1 MEEMNIGRSG
11 RISPRKLEEERG
23 TNLESTRDV
32 IQKAWDAEIKCYEM
46 GLKQDVKNPA
56 QLQHLNNR
64 IFPYHKSCYLLL
76 DMYLCVEGEFLYNV
90 PFCISEYAR
99 RDDNIIL
106 EESYL
111 PNSAYAIWSSL
122 VPAYRARA
130 TSNELSDAEQ
140 TLRRGYEDKT
150 RKPSET
156 IWVSSHEDPVGSDFS
171 FLTKWTKELELEN
184 RVWYSCLDM
193 DGNGVIA
200 APGVPRGRILDDR
213 DRDHNNEHYVKKTFY
228 GIPLLETLPKGQRT
242 KVLLKLLK
250 HATSELQRDHRLARA
265 ILLTMIEYKCLD
277 GEEGVEAFRYFLCT
291 IQSEFIYDCDEACLD
306 REEDVDDESHIGV
319 NHVCTDVSTRTR
331 TRTRTR
337 KLYVFLSW
345 RHDMTLFCCTL
356 HFFFVLR
363 SRRKYF
369 GFPIFTTGS
378 GRNSPMQSAE
388 FCNGV
393 SENSQKSIQ

>member
-1 MEEMNIGRSG
+1 MNRSG
-11 RISPRKLEEERG
+11 RTSPRKLEEER
-23 TNLESTRDV
+23 TNLENTREV

-46 GLKQDVKNPA
+46 GLKQDVQNSL
-56 QLQHLNNR
+56 QLQHLNHR

-99 RDDNIIL
+99 RDDNIVL

-122 VPAYRARA
+122 VPTYRAKV
-130 TSNELSDAEQ
+130 TSNELSEAEQ

-150 RKPSET
+150 CKPSET

-171 FLTKWTKELELEN
+171 FLTKWTKELEREN
-184 RVWYSCLDM
+184 QIWYSCLEI
-193 DGNGVIA
+193 DGNGNGNANA
-200 APGVPRGRILDDR
+200 APAVAAAALGD
-213 DRDHNNEHYVKKTFY
+213 NNEHYVKKTYY

-277 GEEGVEAFRYFLCT
+277 GEGGVEAFRYFLCT
-291 IQSEFIYDCDEACLD
+291 IQSEFIFDCDEACLD
-306 REEDVDDESHIGV
+306 REEEEDVDVDDESHIGV
-319 NHVCTDVSTRTR
+319 NHVCTDVSIY
-331 TRTRTR
+331 
-337 KLYVFLSW
+337 LLVHHYAFSFM
-345 RHDMTLFCCTL
+345 RHSIVLFCCTL
-356 HFFFVLR
+356 HVPFIFDPL
-363 SRRKYF
+363 SQRKYS
-369 GFPIFTTGS
+369 GFPIVKNGS
-378 GRNSPMQSAE
+378 GKNSPMQ
-388 FCNGV
+388 
-393 SENSQKSIQ
+393 

>member
-1 MEEMNIGRSG
+1 MEGINLDRSG
-11 RISPRKLEEERG
+11 RISPRSLLGEER
-23 TNLESTRDV
+23 TYLQSTRDV

-46 GLKQDVKNPA
+46 GLKQDVTHPS
-56 QLQHLNNR
+56 QLQHLNHR

-106 EESYL
+106 EECYL

-150 RKPSET
+150 RKPSDT
-156 IWVSSHEDPVGSDFS
+156 IWVSSHRDPVGSDFS
-171 FLTKWTKELELEN
+171 FLTKWTKELEREN
-184 RVWYSCLDM
+184 QGWYSCHDL
-193 DGNGVIA
+193 DGNGVVA
-200 APGVPRGRILDDR
+200 ASPVGSLGDG
-213 DRDHNNEHYVKKTFY
+213 DHSNEHYVKKTY
-228 GIPLLETLPKGQRT
+228 YAIPLLETLPKGQRT

-250 HATSELQRDHRLARA
+250 HATSELQHDHRLARA

-291 IQSEFIYDCDEACLD
+291 IQSEFIYDCDEACHD
-306 REEDVDDESHIGV
+306 REEDLDDESHIGV
-319 NHVCTDVSTRTR
+319 NHVCTDVSTCHYCYTFSYHGGMI
-331 TRTRTR
+331 
-337 KLYVFLSW
+337 LY
-345 RHDMTLFCCTL
+345 CCTL
-356 HFFFVLR
+356 HVHVPFIFR
-363 SRRKYF
+363 SAL
-369 GFPIFTTGS
+369 TTHVFRIS
-378 GRNSPMQSAE
+378 Y
-388 FCNGV
+388 CHD
-393 SENSQKSIQ
+393 